1 MQNQNSKFNFSLTPD
16 LSDPDTTS
24 IPEFESILSP
34 AATQPDT
41 SIQNF
46 DYNENLLQPLSF
58 SISDRLSDAELFYPA
73 QYYQNWVERTNTPAV
88 PSAYISDSTTHRNA
102 ADTIN
107 LKKFPD
113 YNPLQTYNLPR
124 TPVPTAKTTTT
135 TPAAPT
141 PAPSKTPQTPAAKP
155 VNQNMTDTATK
166 PQAAT
171 NTAQTNDLAT
181 PDVTLQLPEKAPET
195 TFVSASKAPLPNS
208 MESDISDLPQKL
220 ADYNR
225 LKKRQAEK
233 GDLSPQEI
241 NELNTLIKNEEKYNR
256 INDESL
262 QSINNDSKARNE
274 ALAAGIKIFNM
285 DEYHYELYSGGG
297 ESYLADSTLRKS
309 LIAQIHIFCKDHNLD
324 PNEFIS
330 YTAKIAPK
338 FSTSIGYSGGT
349 IDTDELFNLALNQEL
364 NYRKENADKLIH
376 FNATLQRIVTPVLT
390 ELNTRYQDNNER
402 LIPRKVEPFISGIF
416 RELHD
421 VAEQLN
427 YSHLSGTI
435 DLIRHKMSHSN
446 SEINTRYKEFL
457 KANNYRPTRSSCL
470 RYIEEELRL
479 ASANP
484 DIEQRAIEQQP
495 MLDQVLEE
503 HSIQTANNEVAA
515 LTRITPDAT
524 LPAALTVIDNYR
536 QPFIHDQAV
545 PASTVFNAKNT
556 RLTSLL
562 CTNSVFPEEVV
573 NSKFNSYYLTYN
585 NAGLD
590 NPAIDSLQTMLIQKQ
605 YPEVYKQALNY
616 LNTGDT
622 ENYASTMAYLAT
634 IVDSNEELKNQ
645 AQSLYITTNSQTK
658 LDLAKKIIAS
668 DPVAIDKL
676 RPYFDPTKSDAENI
690 QMLRL
695 DASDKLIQL
704 ESEVESAAETA
715 KYIKNDTLIQ
725 YLKPGLYIAGLK
737 MLRMLGAD
745 NVQATINEINKGADD
760 AIAMIDGDAAR
771 FIAGFM
777 KDNAA
782 DIVLISAAFA
792 TGGTAIAPALAR
804 LEAIYGSTQ
813 KVQQIQETCKKISSK
828 GLPPQQ
834 LAQEIFIALTSFGI
848 SDYVDSATA
857 KKLTTIMVPHFGKN
871 IAEQSTNVAL
881 TGAKYANYYYTN
893 NN

>member
-16 LSDPDTTS
+16 ISDPETTYIS
-24 IPEFESILSP
+24 EFESILSP
-34 AATQPDT
+34 TVTQPDT
-41 SIQNF
+41 SIQDF
-46 DYNENLLQPLSF
+46 DYNKNLLQPHSF
-58 SISDRLSDAELFYPA
+58 SISDSISDAELFYPA
-73 QYYQNWVERTNTPAV
+73 QYYQDWVERTNTPAV

-102 ADTIN
+102 ADKIN

-113 YNPLQTYNLPR
+113 YNPLQPYNLP
-124 TPVPTAKTTTT
+124 TKPVPTAKTATT

-141 PAPSKTPQTPAAKP
+141 PAPTNTPQTTAAKS
-155 VNQNMTDTATK
+155 VNQNMTNTATK
-166 PQAAT
+166 PQAAS
-171 NTAQTNDLAT
+171 NTAQTNYLAT

-208 MESDISDLPQKL
+208 MESDISDLPHKL

-262 QSINNDSKARNE
+262 QSIMNDCNARKE
-274 ALAAGIKIFNM
+274 ALIAGIKVFNM
-285 DEYHYELYSGGG
+285 DKYHYERYSGGG
-297 ESYLADSTLRKS
+297 ESYLANLTLSKS

-338 FSTSIGYSGGT
+338 FSISIGYSGGT
-349 IDTDELFNLALNQEL
+349 IDTDKLFNLALNQEL
-364 NYRKENADKLIH
+364 NYRKENAGKLIH
-376 FNATLQRIVTPVLT
+376 SNATLKHIVTPVLA
-390 ELNTRYQDNNER
+390 ELYPQYHDNTER
-402 LIPRKVEPFISGIF
+402 LIPRKVEPFISRIL

-421 VAEQLN
+421 IAEQVN
-427 YSHLSGTI
+427 YQHLSGTI
-435 DLIRHKMSHSN
+435 DLMLNKMSHSD
-446 SEINTRYKEFL
+446 SEINTRFKEFL
-457 KANNYRPTRSSCL
+457 KANNYRPTRTSCL
-470 RYIEEELRL
+470 HYIEEELRL
-479 ASANP
+479 ASSNP
-484 DIEQRAIEQQP
+484 NIEQRAIEQQP
-495 MLDQVLEE
+495 VLDQFLNE
-503 HSIQTANNEVAA
+503 HSIQTANNEVVE

-524 LPAALTVIDNYR
+524 LPAALTIINNNS

-545 PASTVFNAKNT
+545 PASTIFNAKNT
-556 RLTSLL
+556 QLTSLL
-562 CTNSVFPEEVV
+562 CKNSVFPEEVV
-573 NSKFNSYYLTYN
+573 NSKFNNYYLTYN
-585 NAGLD
+585 NGGQD
-590 NPAIDSLQTMLIQKQ
+590 NPAIDSLQTILVQKQ

-634 IVDSNEELKNQ
+634 IVDSNEELKKK
-645 AQSLYITTNSQTK
+645 AKALYITTNAQTK
-658 LDLAKKIIAS
+658 LDFAKQIVAG

-690 QMLRL
+690 QMLKLNAR
-695 DASDKLIQL
+695 DKIIQL
-704 ESEVESAAETA
+704 DSEVESAKETA
-715 KYIKNDTLIQ
+715 KYIENDNLIQ
-725 YLKPGLYIAGLK
+725 YLKPGLYIAGLQ

-760 AIAMIDGDAAR
+760 AIDMIDGDAAR

-777 KDNAA
+777 KENAA

-804 LEAIYGSTQ
+804 LEAIYGATQ
-813 KVQQIQETCKKISSK
+813 KVQKIQETCKKISAK

-834 LAQEIFIALTSFGI
+834 LAQEIFIALTGFGI
-848 SDYVDSATA
+848 SDYVNSEIAGAFA
-857 KKLTTIMVPHFGKN
+857 KAITPYVREN
-871 IAEQSTNVAL
+871 IAKQTIK
-881 TGAKYANYYYTN
+881 GASIGGKYAINYDVKK
-893 NN
+893 